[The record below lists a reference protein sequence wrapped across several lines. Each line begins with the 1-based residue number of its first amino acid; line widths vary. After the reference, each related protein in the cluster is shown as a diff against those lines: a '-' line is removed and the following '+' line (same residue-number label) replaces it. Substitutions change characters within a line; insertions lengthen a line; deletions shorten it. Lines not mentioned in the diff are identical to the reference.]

1 MNKFYIIVPVIM
13 MAIFGFIYSDFTKKD
28 AIRVEHEAAELKAI
42 ADAEAAEKA
51 EAERQAKED
60 AARRTAEREADEARK
75 IAERREKWE
84 AVGQQI
90 ADSTAKYKAEADK
103 FSAEAQDLEI
113 QLLEIRGERE
123 KVASEAFNLR
133 KDVELARIAKR
144 NAELQVQR
152 MTEMVSKRAAES
164 SLTKMPAAPA
174 PGRR

>member
-28 AIRVEHEAAELKAI
+28 ALRVEQEAAVLKAE
-42 ADAEAAEKA
+42 ADAEAAQKA

-60 AARRTAEREADEARK
+60 AARRTAEREAEEARK

-84 AVGQQI
+84 TAGQQI

-103 FSAEAQDLEI
+103 FAAEAQDLEL
-113 QLLEIRGERE
+113 QLLAVRGDRE
-123 KVASEAFNLR
+123 KVSGEAFNLS
-133 KDVELARIAKR
+133 KEVELARIAKR

-152 MTEMVSKRAAES
+152 MTEMVSKRAADS

-174 PGRR
+174 PTKR